1 MVIKTKFALA
11 AVLLAS
17 IASLT
22 SAQARATGRESAPST
37 EVFAPSVDERFQSAP
52 ARLRSDRA
60 FMPDA
65 NQVIEEDNWPATEI
79 SDHASSPYA
88 GGGGK

>member
-1 MVIKTKFALA
+1 MFTKTAIALA

-17 IASLT
+17 AASVPA
-22 SAQARATGRESAPST
+22 AQARATGIASVPAAQ
-37 EVFAPSVDERFQSAP
+37 VFATHETFQSAP

-65 NQVIEEDNWPATEI
+65 NQVLEENNWFATEVA
-79 SDHASSPYA
+79 DHASSPYA

>member
-1 MVIKTKFALA
+1 MFKKTKIALA
-11 AVLLAS
+11 AVLLAGT
-17 IASLT
+17 AT
-22 SAQARATGRESAPST
+22 AASAQA
-37 EVFAPSVDERFQSAP
+37 FASKVHEFQSAP

-65 NQVIEEDNWPATEI
+65 NHVLEENPWIATNVV
-79 SDHASSPYA
+79 DRASSPYA

>member
-1 MVIKTKFALA
+1 MFTMTKIALA
-11 AVLLAS
+11 AAVLAATAS
-17 IASLT
+17 MAAAQGFASNT
-22 SAQARATGRESAPST
+22 NET
-37 EVFAPSVDERFQSAP
+37 FQSAP

-65 NQVIEEDNWPATEI
+65 NQVLEENNRFVTDVA
-79 SDHASSPYA
+79 DHASSPYA